1 MGQEKL
7 PRIVPPI
14 PKHIQFRSRTH
25 VVEPSSIRNVTA
37 QVGQTAYLHCIV
49 GSLGDRTVS
58 WIRLRDFHLLT
69 VALYTYTSDDRFHP
83 IHRQYS
89 NDWMLQIKFSQP
101 SDEGLYECQISAD
114 PSISHYVY
122 LSIVVPKAKIPGA
135 TDLYVKAGS
144 DINLTCIISQS
155 PEPPSFV
162 FWYHDNRMIN
172 YDSSKGDTTVQKASG
187 DTAISRLTIR
197 DAQPEDSG
205 NYTCGPSNADATSI
219 LVHVLRGTK
228 ENLKLE
234 LINLN
239 LFICSFLFFSLF
251 FFLVP
256 KAKIPGATDLYV
268 KAGSDINL
276 TCIISQSPEPPSF
289 VFWYHDNRMINYD
302 SSKGD
307 TTVQKASG
315 DTAISRLTIRDAQPE
330 DSGNYTCGPS
340 NADATSILVHVLRGE
355 KQAAVQN
362 DAGSPPISA
371 AMCSGSRHVVLF
383 LISFILLSFWR

>member
-1 MGQEKL
+1 MEHQNSRFRSTSRMFLLPTLTTRAGLIWLFSFALSGVISHSLKIPSILQNPSMGQEKL

-135 TDLYVKAGS
+135 S
-144 DINLTCIISQS
+144 
-155 PEPPSFV
+155 
-162 FWYHDNRMIN
+162 
-172 YDSSKGDTTVQKASG
+172 
-187 DTAISRLTIR
+187 
-197 DAQPEDSG
+197 
-205 NYTCGPSNADATSI
+205 
-219 LVHVLRGTK
+219 
-228 ENLKLE
+228 
-234 LINLN
+234 
-239 LFICSFLFFSLF
+239 
-251 FFLVP
+251 
-256 KAKIPGATDLYV
+256 DLYV